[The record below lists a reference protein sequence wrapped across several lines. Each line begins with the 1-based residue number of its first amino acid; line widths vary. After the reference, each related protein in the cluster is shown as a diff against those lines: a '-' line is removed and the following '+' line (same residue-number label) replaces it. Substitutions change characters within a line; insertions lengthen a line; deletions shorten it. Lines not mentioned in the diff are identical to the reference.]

1 MALKTHMRVLA
12 GNTDERWVDAA
23 FKVAFASSDMRT
35 VNQHFG
41 FASALVV
48 YAVDP
53 GHSKLLEVFKFS
65 DVAPDADENKLI
77 EKLAALEGCIALYA
91 QAIGAAA
98 VGHLK
103 AHGIHPVK
111 VHAGAE
117 IKELL
122 EVFQAELRLGPSAW
136 LAKAIRANSVVD
148 PGRFNEMEADGWE
161 E

>member
-1 MALKTHMRVLA
+1 MSLKTHMRVLD
-12 GNTDERWVDAA
+12 GSTDEGWVDAA
-23 FKVAFASSDMRT
+23 FKVAFASSDMKT

-53 GHSKLLEVFKFS
+53 EHSKLLEVFKFS
-65 DVAPDADENKLI
+65 EVSPDANENKLI
-77 EKLAALEGCIALYA
+77 EKLAALQGCIALYA
-91 QAIGAAA
+91 QAMGASA

-117 IKELL
+117 IKELI
-122 EVFQAELRLGPSAW
+122 EVFQEELRLGPSAW
-136 LAKAIRANSVVD
+136 LAKAIKTQTPVD
-148 PGRFNEMEADGWE
+148 PERFNKMEFDGWE